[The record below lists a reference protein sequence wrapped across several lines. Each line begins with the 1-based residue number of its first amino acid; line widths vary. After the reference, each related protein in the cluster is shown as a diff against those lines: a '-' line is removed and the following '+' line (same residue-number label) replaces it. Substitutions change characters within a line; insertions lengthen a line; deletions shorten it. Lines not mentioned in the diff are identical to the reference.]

1 MKKIILVFA
10 AVLMFFTLFGCVTI
24 TDPNDTNESKDV
36 SSDASHK
43 ADANK
48 TYFDRAEDAFNEM
61 DFPKMLDILYDLT
74 VKNPDADIDTFISE
88 KIESLEVINAP
99 ALIDA
104 YQENELKAD
113 NTYQGKL
120 IVVKGNIDDLGK
132 DILDDVYI
140 SLADDEQ
147 YSFDS
152 VRCTLKDEK
161 EISKAAELSKGDE
174 IYILGTV
181 DDYLM
186 LSVNLKNC
194 YIVTNYMK

>member
-1 MKKIILVFA
+1 MKKIVLVFA
-10 AVLMFFTLFGCVTI
+10 AVLMFFTLFSCVTI
-24 TDPNDTNESKDV
+24 TDPNDTNDS
-36 SSDASHK
+36 SSDASHQ

-113 NTYQGKL
+113 NTYQGKI
-120 IVVKGNIDDLGK
+120 IVVKGNIDNLGK

-147 YSFDS
+147 YSFNS

-161 EISKAAELSKGDE
+161 EISKASELSKGDE
-174 IYILGTV
+174 IYILGVV

-186 LSVNLKNC
+186 LSVNLEKC

>member
-1 MKKIILVFA
+1 MSFLV
-10 AVLMFFTLFGCVTI
+10 
-24 TDPNDTNESKDV
+24 ESI
-36 SSDASHK
+36 DADLREK
-43 ADANK
+43 
-48 TYFDRAEDAFNEM
+48 YFDLAEKAFNDA